1 MADLI
6 WPTEEYSVMHI
17 SYNFYESHILEVLYV
32 ALWNLRDQNSKEVS
46 WKLNEIYISKPF

>member
-1 MADLI
+1 
-6 WPTEEYSVMHI
+6 MHI

-46 WKLNEIYISKPF
+46 